1 MEKNKF
7 ENFSAKESTSDENIG
22 IIDFS
27 RPSDFRL
34 KAVKTKKI
42 QFVNFV
48 LKKIFFLETGTLNLF
63 KWVWVVGPSFNRLS
77 VAGTGL

>member
-7 ENFSAKESTSDENIG
+7 DKENLSAKESTSEENIG

-34 KAVKTKKI
+34 KAVKTKKM
-42 QFVNFV
+42 QFVNFWF
-48 LKKIFFLETGTLNLF
+48 KIIFSLN
-63 KWVWVVGPSFNRLS
+63 P
-77 VAGTGL
+77 